1 MASGITI
8 SRLNR
13 MYGGV
18 LNSGQSVDIKMGSG
32 RYMAL
37 IFCATSGTPTATP
50 ALYIGNQWGG
60 CATVQALN
68 DVSVTYSNSAFT
80 LTNGTSGYLDFGVI
94 ILGNINA

>member
-1 MASGITI
+1 MASGSII

-13 MYGGV
+13 SYGGV
-18 LNSGQSVDIKMGSG
+18 LSSGKSVDIKMGSG
-32 RYMAL
+32 RYVAL
-37 IFCATSGTPTATP
+37 IFCVTSGTQTATP

-60 CATVQALN
+60 YSTVQAIN
-68 DVSVTYSNSAFT
+68 NVSITYSNSAFT